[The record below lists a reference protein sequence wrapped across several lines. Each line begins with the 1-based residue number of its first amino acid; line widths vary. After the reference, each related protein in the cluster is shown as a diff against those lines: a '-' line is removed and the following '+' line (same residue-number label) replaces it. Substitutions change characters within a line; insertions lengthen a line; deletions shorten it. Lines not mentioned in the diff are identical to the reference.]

1 MTDLE
6 RNEPVR
12 DRPPPGY
19 DRDLREIMTEREI
32 REKEQR
38 DRLLD
43 RGLEKPVEEGGSD
56 KGSKLVLPWRP

>member
-1 MTDLE
+1 VTDLE
-6 RNEPVR
+6 RNERGR
-12 DRPPPGY
+12 DRPPPGH

-43 RGLEKPVEEGGSD
+43 RGLAKPVEEGGAD
-56 KGSKLVLPWRP
+56 PDSKLLQP